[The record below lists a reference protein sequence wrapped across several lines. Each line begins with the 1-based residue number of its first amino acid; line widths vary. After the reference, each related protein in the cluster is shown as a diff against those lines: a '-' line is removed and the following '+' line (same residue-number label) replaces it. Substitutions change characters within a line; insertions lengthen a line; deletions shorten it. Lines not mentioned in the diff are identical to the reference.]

1 MVNIKLPLDIESLEI
16 IDQKVDSDG
25 KITLTVKSKKDF
37 SICHK
42 CQKPATKPH
51 GTAPVI
57 MVQHTSILDRPV
69 YLKIEPLRYQCK
81 DCENHP
87 TTTEQ
92 YDWCARNAK
101 VTHALESY
109 LMRCL
114 INSTVQDVSIKTKVG
129 YKTIVRAINRLVNK
143 KVDWS
148 VYKDIQIIGIDDI
161 TIKKGYQDFVSIISA
176 RSKNGNITI
185 LAVIEGREKADVL
198 AFFNSIPAHLRK
210 TVKHVCA
217 DMYEGYVNAATEVFG
232 RQAVVIDRYHV
243 AKQYR
248 KPLDDLRIKEMKR
261 LKTILSDDDYSNLNG
276 MMWILRKKHE
286 CLSVSDK
293 SKLALLYKY
302 SPVLKRAHS
311 FALKLTHIFNTH
323 QNRKS
328 GMAKFDRWINSVNK
342 SQLTCFNTFIS
353 TLEKH
358 KSCIANYFKQRAN
371 SGFVEGLNN
380 KIKVIKRRCY
390 GFFKTESLF
399 QRLHLDLIGFNQY
412 ALQLS

>member
-1 MVNIKLPLDIESLEI
+1 
-16 IDQKVDSDG
+16 
-25 KITLTVKSKKDF
+25 
-37 SICHK
+37 
-42 CQKPATKPH
+42 
-51 GTAPVI
+51 
-57 MVQHTSILDRPV
+57 
-69 YLKIEPLRYQCK
+69 
-81 DCENHP
+81 
-87 TTTEQ
+87 
-92 YDWCARNAK
+92 
-101 VTHALESY
+101 
-109 LMRCL
+109 
-114 INSTVQDVSIKTKVG
+114 VSIKTKVG